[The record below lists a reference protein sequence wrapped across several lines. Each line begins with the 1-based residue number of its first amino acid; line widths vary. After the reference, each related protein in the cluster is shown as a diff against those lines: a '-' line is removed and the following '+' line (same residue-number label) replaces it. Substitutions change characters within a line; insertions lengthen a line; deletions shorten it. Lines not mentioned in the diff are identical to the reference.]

1 MKPWDNFIG
10 DSTKKYGASG
20 VPPVRN
26 IPYENIPKKNLT
38 PSQQKTINAL
48 SEKAGLQ
55 PGEGAVALDE
65 VLQRAGIQFQQA

>member
-38 PSQQKTINAL
+38 PSQQKTINVLA
-48 SEKAGLQ
+48 EKAGLKAGD
-55 PGEGAVALDE
+55 PPITTDE
-65 VLQRAGIQFQQA
+65 LASRAGLQFQQA